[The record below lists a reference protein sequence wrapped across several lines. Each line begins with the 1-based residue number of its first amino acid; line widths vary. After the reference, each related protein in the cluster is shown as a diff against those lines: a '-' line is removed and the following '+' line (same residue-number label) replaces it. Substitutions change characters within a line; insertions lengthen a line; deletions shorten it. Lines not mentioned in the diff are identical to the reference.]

1 MLCYWKDI
9 IPLTPQNSLLPLKK
23 HADSKHDAEDED
35 VACRDAQQGVEFL
48 AVESLQVF

>member
-9 IPLTPQNSLLPLKK
+9 IPLTPQKFSLTLKK

-35 VACRDAQQGVEFL
+35 VACSDAKQGVEFL